1 MNFYSTSVNLESLD
15 LDSTEIPWASMFHDS
30 QQPHYSLDKQIWTY
44 WTQTPNKPALP
55 PPLSTLPVR
64 CVIGRC
70 LSLSLHLW
78 VSVSLTLVWLGLLSS
93 WSHQS
98 VWGPVKA
105 ISPIFASSVPV
116 SALRD
121 WLTPPRCLHS
131 FALGRRQHI
140 SSFNRQSHLHAHK
153 SLSELTRSHTTRHD
167 TVSQNSVR
175 QIAMLC
181 DIRLQGKKNKKNTG
195 YNLLSEKEP
204 IKLKEHLKTHMA
216 HIWNQCYFQFLAA
229 CMSEESAET
238 LTRILF

>member
-1 MNFYSTSVNLESLD
+1 
-15 LDSTEIPWASMFHDS
+15 MFHDS

-64 CVIGRC
+64 RVIGRC

-181 DIRLQGKKNKKNTG
+181 DIRLQGKKNPKK
-195 YNLLSEKEP
+195 
-204 IKLKEHLKTHMA
+204 
-216 HIWNQCYFQFLAA
+216 
-229 CMSEESAET
+229 T
-238 LTRILF
+238 LGITSWVKKSQSSSKST